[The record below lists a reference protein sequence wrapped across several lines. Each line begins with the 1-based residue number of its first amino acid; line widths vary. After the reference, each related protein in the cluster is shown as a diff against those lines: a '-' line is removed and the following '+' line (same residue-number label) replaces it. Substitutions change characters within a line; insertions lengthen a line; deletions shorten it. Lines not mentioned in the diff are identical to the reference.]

1 MTQSS
6 AYVQWVEMV
15 KSGESKLVHP
25 GNVVNHERFGW
36 VRKVPVVSTVADTAL
51 SLPELAATLNEHAL
65 QATTVSAETKAPAES
80 ESLATS
86 ARAALTPK
94 PRASRAKKDK

>member
-1 MTQSS
+1 MLQNS
-6 AYVQWVEMV
+6 AYSKWVEMV
-15 KSGESKLVHP
+15 KDDESKLVHP

-51 SLPELAATLNEHAL
+51 SLPELAEALDEHAA
-65 QATTVSAETKAPAES
+65 QAAAVSVETEAPAES
-80 ESLATS
+80 ESLTTS

-94 PRASRAKKDK
+94 PRTSRSKKDK